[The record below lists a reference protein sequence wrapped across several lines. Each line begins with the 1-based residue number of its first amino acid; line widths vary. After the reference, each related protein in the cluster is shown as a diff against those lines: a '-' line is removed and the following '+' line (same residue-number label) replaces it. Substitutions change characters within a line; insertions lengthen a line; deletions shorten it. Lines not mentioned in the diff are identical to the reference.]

1 MLNFV
6 KSPIHKGLCFALA
19 FIFTF
24 LLLLLPVSAEG
35 YSDIYPD
42 TIGWKD
48 GDSLI
53 SLVLA
58 ILDSLGISFSSSSDT
73 PSEDIYSFAQ
83 SQIEE
88 FIEYENSN
96 WEEFWR
102 QAQVGVD
109 KLGNLLLNHTTAGK
123 IYQFASWLIN
133 EYNLSNNSTTTI
145 TSSSFN
151 PDFVFPSGPVL
162 LSSNPIIAYSSGT
175 TSLMAVSSSSSPIL
189 LFTTMLPSDRQ
200 DFPYYYTAISCSPIA
215 NLPVTYIRQYYGESQ
230 TFNYILRFY
239 DESTGLYYSPGPGV
253 EPDAWPSDVDI
264 LVPLQDSLNSGLT
277 LCSYIFSGSL
287 YSVNVTLGEV
297 NIPTIPPDSGL
308 TVTVPGSEWGMTISQ
323 ILDLIAGL
331 IRLYDNTQL
340 EIVAIVDTLENIIAN
355 LQTEVSVNNI
365 PGGVVLDYDNYDVPL
380 DSEWQIVDE
389 FFLQGVQDDD
399 TLFTPLDTLKYIIFG
414 LPEPFIAFFSVIV
427 IFTVAYGFIRMG
439 RDSH

>member
-24 LLLLLPVSAEG
+24 LLLMLPVSAEG

-53 SLVLA
+53 TLVLSV
-58 ILDSLGISFSSSSDT
+58 LDSLGISFSSDGNSQ
-73 PSEDIYSFAQ
+73 DIYAFTQ
-83 SQIEE
+83 DCLERYIEE
-88 FIEYENSN
+88 ENQA
-96 WEEFWR
+96 WDEFWR
-102 QAQVGVD
+102 LAQVGVD

-133 EYNLSNNSTTTI
+133 EYNLSSNSTTQLT
-145 TSSSFN
+145 SFN
-151 PDFVFPSGPVL
+151 EDYIFPSGPIF
-162 LSSNPIIAYSSGT
+162 LSSTPSVAYSYGDVV
-175 TSLMAVSSSSSPIL
+175 LMSVSSS
-189 LFTTMLPSDRQ
+189 
-200 DFPYYYTAISCSPIA
+200 DFPVLAFTMAWPHVEDPSQPFYTVVACSPVSGFYSEYFRTA
-215 NLPVTYIRQYYGESQ
+215 SGVEN
-230 TFNYILRFY
+230 TFIWPLDSY
-239 DESTGLYYSPGPGV
+239 DSSSGLYYSPGPGV
-253 EPDAWPSDVDI
+253 TPSQWPAGFSTLI
-264 LVPLQDSLNSGLT
+264 PFFDSLESGLSV
-277 LCSYIFSGSL
+277 CRSIISGSF
-287 YSVNVTLGEV
+287 YSVNVTLGDV
-297 NIPTIPPDSGL
+297 NIPSLPPDSGL

>member
-1 MLNFV
+1 MVNYV
-6 KSPIHKGLCFALA
+6 KAPIHKILCVALA
-19 FIFTF
+19 FIFISF
-24 LLLLLPVSAEG
+24 ILFLPVSAEG

-48 GDSLI
+48 GDSLTT
-53 SLVLA
+53 LVLA

-123 IYQFASWLIN
+123 IYQFANWLIN
-133 EYNLSNNSTTTI
+133 KYHLDSNSTVDTSVSSASTYSLNGYPCFPVPTIFNSSGYSAGVSFSSSSAPTYFFCIYTNSKHSSYSFFPFSKTSFSYNFTLNWSVDSQSFTASALSGSYYYNATNRFSLDLSKYSHPALEFILPYSTLSQLSNIFSMGGDVVSISPSPYQIIINTTTI
-145 TSSSFN
+145 
-151 PDFVFPSGPVL
+151 
-162 LSSNPIIAYSSGT
+162 
-175 TSLMAVSSSSSPIL
+175 
-189 LFTTMLPSDRQ
+189 
-200 DFPYYYTAISCSPIA
+200 
-215 NLPVTYIRQYYGESQ
+215 
-230 TFNYILRFY
+230 
-239 DESTGLYYSPGPGV
+239 
-253 EPDAWPSDVDI
+253 
-264 LVPLQDSLNSGLT
+264 
-277 LCSYIFSGSL
+277 
-287 YSVNVTLGEV
+287 
-297 NIPTIPPDSGL
+297 NIPTLDDDEGVS
-308 TVTVPGSEWGMTISQ
+308 VSVPGSEWGMTISQ

-380 DSEWQIVDE
+380 DTEWGIVDE

>member
-19 FIFTF
+19 FIFIF

-48 GDSLI
+48 GDSLTT
-53 SLVLA
+53 LVLA

-123 IYQFASWLIN
+123 IYQFANWLIGK
-133 EYNLSNNSTTTI
+133 YNLENNSSVDTTASSVATYSLNGYPCFPVPTIFNSSGLSAGISFSNSSAPTYFFCVFIDAQHTTFGMFPFSKAPFSYSYTLNWGESSSTRQASALAGNFYYSQFQYITLSLRNYSHPSEELILPYSSLSQLNSILSLGGDVVSNSPAPYQIVINTTT
-145 TSSSFN
+145 
-151 PDFVFPSGPVL
+151 
-162 LSSNPIIAYSSGT
+162 
-175 TSLMAVSSSSSPIL
+175 
-189 LFTTMLPSDRQ
+189 
-200 DFPYYYTAISCSPIA
+200 
-215 NLPVTYIRQYYGESQ
+215 
-230 TFNYILRFY
+230 
-239 DESTGLYYSPGPGV
+239 
-253 EPDAWPSDVDI
+253 
-264 LVPLQDSLNSGLT
+264 
-277 LCSYIFSGSL
+277 
-287 YSVNVTLGEV
+287 V
-297 NIPTIPPDSGL
+297 NIPTLEPDEGISL
-308 TVTVPGSEWGMTISQ
+308 TIPGSEWGMTVSQ

-340 EIVAIVDTLENIIAN
+340 EIIAIVDTLENIISN

-380 DSEWQIVDE
+380 DAEWGIVDE

-399 TLFTPLDTLKYIIFG
+399 TLFTPLDTLKSIIFG